1 VDALERQNRELRDQ
15 VKLLVRA
22 EQRIYRF
29 QREAEGQLRRTE
41 AVNAFALDAAG
52 SFGPDRIL
60 SLGLEM
66 LFRLFPYE
74 QGVGLCVDGDTLVP
88 SVTHAVHGCE
98 EESVQ
103 AIGALTWRMPVDRPL
118 PRGPVAFGAAA
129 VAGDP
134 ELARFAALIDELFRP
149 NARPASL
156 LLLPL
161 RQPGGALGGALLL
174 ANRTGRL
181 PFHDELPSE
190 KDVPF
195 LQLVAS
201 HVESA
206 LYNAVLARELAH
218 LAADLEVRVA
228 RRTAELAEANERLDA
243 NLRQLRDAQDQ
254 LLQAGKMAALGTLAA
269 GLSHE
274 LNNPI
279 GVILGYAQL
288 LQTRDWE
295 DPQLARALAAIERQ
309 AKRCAQLISSL
320 LDYSRVQPRQREL
333 VSIATLLERVTMLTI
348 GPSKQ
353 VSVPVHVASGEGLPL
368 LEVSRTEI
376 ESALLNLVGNALD
389 ATPPNGR
396 VEVRAAEVD
405 RDGRPGVLFE
415 VEDNGS
421 GIAPEVM
428 PRIFDP
434 FFTTK
439 DVGKGTGLGLSLTR
453 RVVESHGG
461 TIDVVSAVGRGTAVK
476 VWLPAAGG
484 RA

>member
-29 QREAEGQLRRTE
+29 QREAEGQLRRIE

-52 SFGPDRIL
+52 SFGSDRIL

-74 QGVGLCVDGDTLVP
+74 QGVGLFVDDGVLVP
-88 SVTHAVHGCE
+88 AVTHAVQGCE
-98 EESVQ
+98 GDSVQ
-103 AIGALTWRMPVDRPL
+103 RIGTTTWRMRVDRSL
-118 PRGPVAFGAAA
+118 PRGPAPFSSAQT
-129 VAGDP
+129 AGDP
-134 ELARFAALIDELFRP
+134 ELAHLASLIDDLFGGGE
-149 NARPASL
+149 RPASL
-156 LLLPL
+156 LLVPL
-161 RQPGGALGGALLL
+161 RQAGGALCGALLL
-174 ANRTGRL
+174 ANRTQKL

-190 KDVPF
+190 RDVPF

-206 LYNAVLARELAH
+206 LHNAVLARELAH

-228 RRTAELAEANERLDA
+228 NRTAELAEANERLDA
-243 NLRQLRDAQDQ
+243 NLRQLRETQDQ

-288 LQTRDWE
+288 LQSRDWE

-309 AKRCAQLISSL
+309 SKRCAQLISAL
-320 LDYSRVQPRQREL
+320 LDFSRVQPRRREL
-333 VSIATLLERVTMLTI
+333 VSIPTLLERVTMLTL

-353 VSVPVHVASGEGLPL
+353 VSVPVHVGSGEGLPL

-396 VEVRAAEVD
+396 VDVRAAGAE
-405 RDGRPGVLFE
+405 RDGKPGVLFE

-421 GIAPEVM
+421 GIPPEVM

-439 DVGKGTGLGLSLTR
+439 EVGKGTGLGLSLTR
-453 RVVESHGG
+453 RLVESHGG
-461 TIDVVSAVGRGTAVK
+461 TIDVVSTVGQGTQVS

-484 RA
+484 GA